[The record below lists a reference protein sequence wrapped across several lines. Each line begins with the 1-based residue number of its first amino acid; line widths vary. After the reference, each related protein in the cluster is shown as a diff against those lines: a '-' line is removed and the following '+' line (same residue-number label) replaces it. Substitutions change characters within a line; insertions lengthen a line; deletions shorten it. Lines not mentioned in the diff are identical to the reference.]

1 MCHASVYPSQ
11 SGTWSPNCMNTTTDT
26 HSSLEKQ
33 EMMAAATPASK
44 AAVVA
49 ASVAA
54 KITGKV
60 DIRSIVDMIPTAK
73 DELFA
78 FQIDWA
84 MVDSLQLLENKV
96 RPWLCKKMV
105 EYLGDAEDV
114 LIDFI
119 IKKLAEHA
127 SPKDVLEELE
137 QVLDD
142 DAEIFV
148 VKMWRFLV
156 FEVLRSKLL
165 G

>member
-1 MCHASVYPSQ
+1 
-11 SGTWSPNCMNTTTDT
+11 
-26 HSSLEKQ
+26 
-33 EMMAAATPASK
+33 MAAVAPASK
-44 AAVVA
+44 AAIVA

-54 KITGKV
+54 KIGGKVSGKV
-60 DIRSIVDMIPTAK
+60 DIKSIVDMIPTSK
-73 DELFA
+73 NELFA

-84 MVDSLQLLENKV
+84 TVDSLQLLETKV

-127 SPKDVLEELE
+127 SAMEVLGELE
-137 QVLDD
+137 QVLDE

-156 FEVLRSKLL
+156 FEVMRAKLM